1 MLVYSYDA
9 ASRLTRLT
17 RQVAGQSGSVATA
30 FSYDNSSR
38 LTGIA
43 HSYSSG
49 SGGSGGSEVSGGST
63 PSRKGCSPR
72 SRTVA
77 RAGCC

>member
-1 MLVYSYDA
+1 VLVYSYDA

-63 PSRKGCSPR
+63 PSRRACWRR
-72 SRTVA
+72 SRIA
-77 RAGCC
+77 AWAG